1 MEQAEVAVRTIIE
14 LGKAKGFLTFDE
26 INDLLPDEMSV
37 PDKLEDI
44 LNALEELGI
53 DIVDE
58 TADPEEEETASKEE
72 KEKEKEKEEEEVLVI
87 EPQARLYGRHRLRRD
102 LAWEAMGTV
111 LTTLGSGKKGNGVPL
126 AVTLKRKK
134 RYRRDGK
141 GLKLVNRKT
150 N

>member
-1 MEQAEVAVRTIIE
+1 MLQTEADVIGYQASIG
-14 LGKAKGFLTFDE
+14 LQGW
-26 INDLLPDEMSV
+26 S
-37 PDKLEDI
+37 
-44 LNALEELGI
+44 
-53 DIVDE
+53 
-58 TADPEEEETASKEE
+58 EE
-72 KEKEKEKEEEEVLVI
+72 KEGDIIFVI

-141 GLKLVNRKT
+141 GLTDVHKTPPGKPQRGTSGSGCAKNRRSR
-150 N
+150 